1 MFTLRFDMRLRDG
14 DASAPALYRAA
25 IEMAAWGEAH
35 GAAIAMVSEHHASSD
50 GYLPAPFVLASAMAA
65 RTTKL
70 PIQIA
75 ALLVPL
81 HDPIEL
87 AEQMAVLDI
96 VSGGRVSYICALG
109 YRPEEYAMFGR
120 DIKQRG
126 KRMEAC
132 LAAMKRAWRGE
143 PFEYEGRRVRVTPR
157 PLTTA
162 GPALFMGGN
171 APEAVRRAARLGMG
185 MLTMGGKPE
194 LNKLYQQACAEY
206 GQCSS
211 SSTPSATPSTCFI
224 ARDVDEA
231 WREIRPYMLHDAAM
245 YAAGLRTWAVASRR
259 SAGALRRGG
268 SYRSSATGGGAFAA
282 RRPDASAACGG
293 LPLRPRWPASAARGN
308 EPRPRGRRNRKVRPT
323 EVRPVSPQTDDPSS
337 VYKRMRERLRQYNR
351 GWALTV

>member
-50 GYLPAPFVLASAMAA
+50 GYLPAPLVLASAMAA

-157 PLTTA
+157 PLTPG

-171 APEAVRRAARLGMG
+171 APEAVRRAARFGMG
-185 MLTMGGKPE
+185 MMTMGGNAG
-194 LNKLYQQACAEY
+194 LNAIYEHACAEY
-206 GQCSS
+206 GTKPQLFLNPVGDS
-211 SSTPSATPSTCFI
+211 PSTCFI
-224 ARDVDEA
+224 ARDVDEG
-231 WREIRPYMLHDAAM
+231 WREIGPYMLHDAAM
-245 YAAGLRTWAVASRR
+245 YASWFKDMGTITKSTALTLD
-259 SAGALRRGG
+259 ALRAEQG
-268 SYRSSATGGGAFAA
+268 SYRVFT
-282 RRPDASAACGG
+282 PDEAVERIRKHGPLMLQPLCGG
-293 LPLRPRWPASAARGN
+293 LPPEIAWKSLELLASDVLPR
-308 EPRPRGRRNRKVRPT
+308 VR
-323 EVRPVSPQTDDPSS
+323 S
-337 VYKRMRERLRQYNR
+337 
-351 GWALTV
+351 